1 MSGYKIQLKDKNGN
15 RQYPVS
21 TVTSVVDADGV
32 SVADLLDRKQPT
44 LVSGVNIK
52 TINGKTLLG
61 EGDLVI
67 EGGSGDGSASV
78 ETRVLYV
85 YLEGAEL
92 TEEEKAYNKETY
104 DKIANGENVQLVF
117 DILGIP
123 VTHAFYDEG
132 ILFTCSVVVIEG
144 SALYGQGR
152 LFSDGNYE
160 YEEGV
165 IGGSSGEAAE
175 SDVICVVWDDDT
187 SDIPSNKEAY
197 QKLAESINT
206 VGKPAAVMV
215 CVESGYR
222 WGIAKYY
229 WKSNVGGDIEL
240 TTPVTESGLYC
251 VFTLTSEGV
260 CTASYKQ
267 ADLGGGSDSSNVVSF
282 YIPLM
287 DDSREVVTYEDCI
300 NEITTRFADSISQEV
315 IDAIT
320 SHFQSMIDHNVASF
334 AELEERLRN
343 GEKPLIVMRGF
354 TYWMFVLTL
363 YLWAVAEGGGMDMTD
378 EELIEELD
386 LLANIYEVIYPESY
400 MMDFYEDSGAA
411 LEVTVESID
420 VSIGANGNWEKQG
433 EVDVRKTA
441 TLYYE
446 GAARLTAKECET
458 NLKSKGYRLNNC
470 DFQVN
475 RYEGGG
481 WSDDED
487 ILIIGKSTKTVSDFV
502 DLDGTVSTRDV
513 VVFRYLDDLNMV
525 ELQVST
531 HDGYCRKVVLG
542 QLQLA

>member
-1 MSGYKIQLKDKNGN
+1 MAGYKIQLKDKDGN

-21 TVTSVVDADGV
+21 TTDVVVDADGV

-52 TINGKTLLG
+52 TVNGKTLLG

-67 EGGSGDGSASV
+67 EGGNGDGSASV

-117 DILGIP
+117 DVLGIP
-123 VTHAFYDEG
+123 ITHAFYAGDL
-132 ILFTCSVVVIEG
+132 LFTCSVVVIEG

-165 IGGSSGEAAE
+165 IGSSSGETAE
-175 SDVICVVWDDDT
+175 SDVICVIWDDDT

-215 CVESGYR
+215 CVETGFR

-267 ADLGGGSDSSNVVSF
+267 VDLGGGGENALEDRLGVYVSDNLTAEQIEHNKNAYETYYNAADKPAVYIIGASSQPIGVWQSSDSGVEFLAIDALVYFGSSEESILYVQTMARWNADGTITEMQGGLRSVPTAEGIKTINGQSLIGKGDLTIGGSSLKEVVF
-282 YIPLM
+282 YIG
-287 DDSREVVTYEDCI
+287 DSLSAEQKAT
-300 NEITTRFADSISQEV
+300 
-315 IDAIT
+315 
-320 SHFQSMIDHNVASF
+320 NVASYN
-334 AELEERLRN
+334 A
-343 GEKPLIVMRGF
+343 
-354 TYWMFVLTL
+354 WMQ
-363 YLWAVAEGGGMDMTD
+363 AEGGHIKS
-378 EELIEELD
+378 ELVFVGGGLNGLVMRPSVVWGKNGN
-386 LLANIYEVIYPESY
+386 LLASVVMTPMPSSINASGDYP
-400 MMDFYEDSGAA
+400 
-411 LEVTVESID
+411 L
-420 VSIGANGNWEKQG
+420 
-433 EVDVRKTA
+433 KTIWY
-441 TLYYE
+441 TIH
-446 GAARLTAKECET
+446 
-458 NLKSKGYRLNNC
+458 S
-470 DFQVN
+470 
-475 RYEGGG
+475 
-481 WSDDED
+481 
-487 ILIIGKSTKTVSDFV
+487 
-502 DLDGTVSTRDV
+502 DGTTNETTNS
-513 VVFRYLDDLNMV
+513 
-525 ELQVST
+525 EL
-531 HDGYCRKVVLG
+531 
-542 QLQLA
+542 

>member
-1 MSGYKIQLKDKNGN
+1 MASYKIQLKDENGN

-21 TVTSVVDADGV
+21 TTNIVVDANGV

-117 DILGIP
+117 DVLGIP
-123 VTHAFYDEG
+123 ITHAFYAGDL
-132 ILFTCSVVVIEG
+132 LFTCSVVVIEG

-165 IGGSSGEAAE
+165 IGGSSGESAE

-215 CVESGYR
+215 CVETGYR

-267 ADLGGGSDSSNVVSF
+267 VDLGGGGGLKYFVERYV
-282 YIPLM
+282 YM
-287 DDSREVVTYEDCI
+287 GETE
-300 NEITTRFADSISQEV
+300 
-315 IDAIT
+315 
-320 SHFQSMIDHNVASF
+320 
-334 AELEERLRN
+334 EER
-343 GEKPLIVMRGF
+343 
-354 TYWMFVLTL
+354 TYNLESLAMAEQGVDI
-363 YLWAVAEGGGMDMTD
+363 LWAGMQGLQMTGIPGEWWVRLESEAFVTILSASMSIENGTLSWNMTNFCRQFAYGGNSGFQPYIKAFFD
-378 EELIEELD
+378 
-386 LLANIYEVIYPESY
+386 NPNWIYESACYGAWPIVSW
-400 MMDFYEDSGAA
+400 EDAGGTSVRAYYFKNNM
-411 LEVTVESID
+411 TPYYVEINAD
-420 VSIGANGNWEKQG
+420 TG
-433 EVDVRKTA
+433 EVGEQTLA
-441 TLYYE
+441 TQ
-446 GAARLTAKECET
+446 
-458 NLKSKGYRLNNC
+458 S
-470 DFQVN
+470 
-475 RYEGGG
+475 
-481 WSDDED
+481 
-487 ILIIGKSTKTVSDFV
+487 
-502 DLDGTVSTRDV
+502 
-513 VVFRYLDDLNMV
+513 
-525 ELQVST
+525 
-531 HDGYCRKVVLG
+531 
-542 QLQLA
+542 